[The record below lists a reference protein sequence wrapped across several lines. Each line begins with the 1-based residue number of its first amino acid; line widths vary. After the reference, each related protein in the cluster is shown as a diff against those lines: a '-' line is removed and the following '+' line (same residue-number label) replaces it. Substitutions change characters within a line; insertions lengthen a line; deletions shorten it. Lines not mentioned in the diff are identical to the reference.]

1 MTSPPLP
8 AYNLSSGRSQAEHRN
23 KTENSSSAIM
33 QVPLIRL
40 QCGVNSYDWGKVGN
54 DSAAAKFAAA
64 TPSDFSIQEEK
75 PYAEL
80 WMGTHPSNPSKD
92 VTTQRT
98 LLDLVQDN
106 QALLS
111 KDIAER
117 FGNKLPFLFK
127 VLSVGKALSI
137 QAHPHKKL
145 AEELHKKD
153 SKNYPDDNHK
163 PEMTIAI
170 TEFDGLCGFRPL
182 AEIAHFLKT
191 IPALREIVGDSEAS
205 AFESAIKGQDTSTE
219 PAAETQN
226 KKALQ
231 KLFGTLMNSSPEAV
245 TKACDAIVQSASSEG
260 SSFADGGL
268 PSTSGETLAK
278 LVARL
283 NSQFPQDIGLLVFFF
298 LNYVQ
303 LSPGEA
309 MFLKADDIHAYLS
322 GDIIE
327 CMAASDN
334 VVRAGFTPK
343 FKDVSTLVDMLTYS
357 YAPIEEQKMEPQDYA
372 YATLNSTAYTSSS
385 QAILY
390 NPPIDEFSVVK
401 ADLRRKGAKATFEA
415 IAGPSIVLCTKG
427 SGYIGVG
434 PKIEEIQEGHV
445 YFVGAT
451 AELVLENNG
460 EEEFTCFKAFCEL
473 EGDAEEASHSEREKL

>member
-1 MTSPPLP
+1 
-8 AYNLSSGRSQAEHRN
+8 
-23 KTENSSSAIM
+23 M

-64 TPSDFSIQEEK
+64 TPADDFSIQEEK

-92 VTTQRT
+92 LTTKRT

-111 KDIAER
+111 KDVSDK
-117 FGNKLPFLFK
+117 FGEKLPFLFK
-127 VLSVGKALSI
+127 VLSIGKALSI
-137 QAHPHKKL
+137 QAHPNKKL
-145 AEELHKKD
+145 AEQLHQKD

-170 TEFDGLCGFRPL
+170 TPFDGLCGFRPL
-182 AEIAHFLKT
+182 AEISHFLST
-191 IPALREIVGDSEAS
+191 ISSLKKLVGESEAEEYQS
-205 AFESAIKGQDTSTE
+205 AVKGQETSDKLE
-219 PAAETQN
+219 DEAKN

-231 KLFGTLMNSSPEAV
+231 KVFTALMNAKKEDV
-245 TKACDAIVQSASSEG
+245 ENASKE
-260 SSFADGGL
+260 
-268 PSTSGETLAK
+268 
-278 LVARL
+278 LVASAEEERDNFAGGGGPSNEGKELADLVIRL
-283 NSQFPQDIGLLVFFF
+283 NKQFPGDIGLFVQFF
-298 LNYVQ
+298 LNYVK
-303 LSPGEA
+303 LEVGEA

-343 FKDVSTLVDMLTYS
+343 FKDVDTLTSMLTYS
-357 YAPIEEQKMEPQDYA
+357 YAPISEQKMEPVDYP
-372 YATLNSTAYTSSS
+372 YATLNATAYSSGS
-385 QAILY
+385 SATLY
-390 NPPIDEFSVVK
+390 DPPIAEFSVVK
-401 ADLRRKGAKATFEA
+401 TDLKKKGAKATFEQ
-415 IAGPSIVLCTKG
+415 ISGPSIFICTTGNGKI
-427 SGYIGVG
+427 SVG
-434 PKIEEIQEGHV
+434 PKVEEVKPGYV

-451 AELVLENNG
+451 AEVILEA
-460 EEEFTCFKAFCEL
+460 EDEDFTTFKAFCEL
-473 EGDAEEASHSEREKL
+473 QGKEDADGKEKL